1 MNKPKIK
8 QQISTNRKKSKVK
21 KRLVFLVFVLLMTVS
36 FLLYTLFLPE
46 FLFGIGKAKFEEK
59 DYKASSEMFRN
70 AYRLKPENRDYAYY
84 LVLSLSRDK
93 LSLSA
98 QKDLYEISQS
108 DTNFKSAQYATKVL
122 SYFRDNVLSRLGD
135 NYIQQAIH
143 DNQVLR
149 WNLSYLPLKY
159 YVDTSVQIPPYY
171 LELTQKSFLDW
182 QSATSGLVNFVPVNN
197 KNDAQIILT
206 FIDVDNSQCKDSN
219 CEYSVGNTVPVT
231 QDNVL
236 KYMDVKINIKN
247 NLGKFFS
254 PSEIYTVMVHE
265 IGHSL
270 GIWGHS
276 DNLNDIMF
284 YSADQ
289 KYSAGETKSISQ
301 RDLNTLRLLYAL
313 APDITNIP
321 LDSNQKEYFWYAP
334 VFLNGLGNSKDFSIK
349 KSAEE
354 LNANPNDVN
363 NWLELA
369 DKYSS
374 DKQYE
379 KGIAVLT
386 KALEVVRDAQT
397 VAVIYY
403 NMSNDYLNLKKYP
416 EALECAYRAQQINN
430 DFDTRALIALIK
442 SSNGQYITAEKE
454 FIALRAEQPGNID
467 VALNLTDLYIAKKE
481 YMKARNTIKSLIKTN
496 PSAANDPE
504 LTNYKLYMTF

>member
-1 MNKPKIK
+1 MDKPKTK
-8 QQISTNRKKSKVK
+8 QQIKAKKKKLKVK
-21 KRLVFLVFVLLMTVS
+21 KRLVFLVFVLFMTVS

-59 DYKASSEMFRN
+59 DYKTSSEMFRN
-70 AYRLKPENRDYAYY
+70 AYRLKPESREYPYY
-84 LVLSLSRDK
+84 LALSLSHDK
-93 LSLSA
+93 LNFSA

-108 DTNFKSAQYATKVL
+108 DSNLKAALYAAKVL
-122 SYFRDNVLSRLGD
+122 SYFRNEIMSRLGD
-135 NYIQQAIH
+135 SYIQQAIH
-143 DNQVLR
+143 DDQVLR
-149 WNLSYLPLKY
+149 WNLNYLPLKY
-159 YVDTSVQIPPYY
+159 YVDKSVQVPPYY
-171 LELTQKSFLDW
+171 LELIQKSFLDW
-182 QSATSGLVNFVPVNN
+182 QSVTDGLVRFAPVNN
-197 KNDAQIILT
+197 KNDAQIIFT

-231 QDNVL
+231 EDNIL

-254 PSEIYTVMVHE
+254 PAEIYTVMIHE

-289 KYSAGETKSISQ
+289 KYSIEGVKSISK

-321 LDSNQKEYFWYAP
+321 LDSAQKEYFWYAP
-334 VFLNGLGNSKDFSIK
+334 VFLNGLGKSKDFSIK
-349 KSAEE
+349 ESAQE
-354 LNANPNDVN
+354 LNANPNDVS

-369 DKYSS
+369 DKYAS

-403 NMSNDYLNLKKYP
+403 NMASDYLNLKKYP
-416 EALECAYRAQQINN
+416 QALDCAYRAQQINN

-442 SSNGQYITAEKE
+442 SNNGQYRTAEKE

-467 VALNLTDLYIAKKE
+467 VALDLTDLYIVKKE
-481 YMKARNTIKSLIKTN
+481 YMKARKTIKSLIKAN

-504 LTNYKLYMTF
+504 LNNYKIYMAF